1 MNNGLVE
8 AIAALE
14 KERGI
19 DQQILYDA
27 IEESLKKA
35 YRNHYG
41 TEGNVRA
48 EVNRETGEFKVFAQ
62 KEVIPDDSGDF
73 DPMSYITLSEANQYG
88 AHELGDILEFDSTP
102 QSFGRIAAQTAKQV
116 LLQRLKEAERDRMVS
131 EFSDKLYELM
141 TGVIQRVENGN
152 VYIELGRHEGLLPI
166 SEQVDGEVYRPGD
179 RLQVYVL
186 KVDREVR
193 GKETPV
199 IVSRRNRELIK
210 RLFELEIPEVM
221 DGVVQIKA
229 ISREPGVRSKVAVY
243 SSDPQVDAVG
253 SCVGPK
259 GSRVERI
266 VEELNGEKI
275 DIIPW
280 SADPIEFIAASLSA
294 AKVIMVQINEAE
306 RAAKVV
312 VPDNQLSLAIG
323 MKGINAKLA
332 ARLTGWK
339 TDIKS
344 QSQAQELYEEL
355 LEQERMEQEQQEIAM
370 QAPDPQEPLFEAD
383 DTEQTE

>member
-179 RLQVYVL
+179 RLKVYVL

>member
-141 TGVIQRVENGN
+141 TGVIQRVENGH

-179 RLQVYVL
+179 RLKVYVL

>member
-73 DPMSYITLSEANQYG
+73 DPMSYITISEASQYG
-88 AHELGDILEFDSTP
+88 SHELGDILEFDSTP
-102 QSFGRIAAQTAKQV
+102 KSFGRIAAQTAKQV

-152 VYIELGRHEGLLPI
+152 VYIELGRHEGLLPL

-179 RLQVYVL
+179 RLKVYVL

-294 AKVIMVQINEAE
+294 AKVIMVQINESE

-323 MKGINAKLA
+323 MRGINAKLA

-355 LEQERMEQEQQEIAM
+355 LEQERMEQEQQELAM
-370 QAPDPQEPLFEAD
+370 QAPDPEEPLFEAD
-383 DTEQTE
+383 GTEQME